1 MSMIDIYIIVIFY
14 VFNKS
19 FDLFMKLWNYE
30 IVLCFFRKYIWLIS
44 VLNKWEFLVLFYG
57 CMRIGEEF
65 EEGMIN
71 NVYYYRVK

>member
-1 MSMIDIYIIVIFY
+1 MFWFIYEI
-14 VFNKS
+14 
-19 FDLFMKLWNYE
+19 MKLWN
-30 IVLCFFRKYIWLIS
+30 CFMFFRKYIWLIS